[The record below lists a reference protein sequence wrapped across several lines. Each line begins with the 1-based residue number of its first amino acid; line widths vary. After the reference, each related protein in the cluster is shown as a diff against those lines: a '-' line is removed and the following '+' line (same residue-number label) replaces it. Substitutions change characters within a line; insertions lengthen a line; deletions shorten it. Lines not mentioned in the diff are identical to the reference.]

1 MILAQIIC
9 FFRCRDRKK
18 TGVKNN
24 SCHPV
29 FILNRKNVKT
39 RAIFLVI
46 LGIPGAKDHLR
57 EVNDAKTMKYRSE
70 ETVPHC
76 LECGNPLPYGRKDR
90 KYCSPACKN
99 RSHNREARQWRF
111 RYSSVIGILEKN
123 HDILRHLI
131 QIGVRSIPKE
141 ELAQLGYR
149 LGFVTSSG
157 RKGSR
162 TVCRCFDIV
171 FTDMETRISG
181 LAVENLP
188 WSRDEA
194 AGA

>member
-1 MILAQIIC
+1 MILAQIMR
-9 FFRCRDRKK
+9 FLPCRDRKK
-18 TGVKNN
+18 PGIKNN

-29 FILNRKNVKT
+29 FLLIHKNVKT

-46 LGIPGAKDHLR
+46 LGIPDAKDHLR
-57 EVNDAKTMKYRSE
+57 EVNDAKTMKYSLE

-111 RYSSVIGILEKN
+111 RYASVLGILEKN

>member
-1 MILAQIIC
+1 MFLSLSGQEKDG
-9 FFRCRDRKK
+9 R
-18 TGVKNN
+18 KNN

-29 FILNRKNVKT
+29 FIVNRKNVKT

-111 RYSSVIGILEKN
+111 RYASVLGILEKN

>member
-1 MILAQIIC
+1 
-9 FFRCRDRKK
+9 
-18 TGVKNN
+18 
-24 SCHPV
+24 
-29 FILNRKNVKT
+29 
-39 RAIFLVI
+39 
-46 LGIPGAKDHLR
+46 
-57 EVNDAKTMKYRSE
+57 MKYRLE

-90 KYCSPACKN
+90 KYCCPACKN

-111 RYSSVIGILEKN
+111 RYASIIGILEKN

-141 ELAQLGYR
+141 ELIQLGYR
-149 LGFVTSSG
+149 MGFVTSSG
-157 RKGSR
+157 REGCR

-171 FTDMETRISG
+171 FVDMDTRISG
-181 LAVENLP
+181 IALESLP
-188 WSRDEA
+188 WARDEA